1 MEAAVI
7 ESFVDKQRAYFK
19 SGATLPLQA
28 RLNALDRLHEVML
41 KYQSQ
46 ANQALMDDLKK
57 CELES
62 FMCETGLAL
71 GELSYVRKHLR
82 KWVRDRRVATP
93 MTNFAARSFVRPMP
107 YGVTLIMSPWNYP
120 YLLAIDPIIDAL
132 AAGNTVIVKPS
143 AYSPATSEVLR
154 QMLSEAFPEELC
166 AVVTGG
172 RAENQS
178 LLRQK
183 FDFIFFTGSQAVGR
197 EVLRN
202 AAEHLTPTA
211 LELGG
216 KSPVVVD
223 HTAKLPLAARRIV
236 FGKFLNSG
244 QTCVA
249 PDYVLCEKSVKD
261 MLLSELVREIE
272 RQLGPDPLEN
282 PEYSRMINEKHYHR
296 VLGLIDPE
304 KTVCGGNGDAGT
316 LQIAPTVLDNVS
328 FDDPVMQEEI
338 FGPVLPVISIDRASD
353 AVDIINAG
361 MRPLALYVFSQDKGV
376 QREITT
382 RCAFGGGCINDTI
395 IHLATSNMGFG
406 GVGESGMG
414 AYHGKTGFD
423 TFSHSKSIVDKKTWI
438 DLNMRYKPYTASGEK
453 LIRMFL
459 K

>member
-272 RQLGPDPLEN
+272 RQLGPNPLEN

-304 KTVCGGNGDAGT
+304 KTVCGGNGDPGT

-338 FGPVLPVISIDRASD
+338 FGPVLPVISIDRATD

-361 MRPLALYVFSQDKGV
+361 MRPLALYVFSQDKAV
-376 QREITT
+376 QREIST